1 MSNYN
6 SHLDNMDSF
15 SKSVVKPVL
24 SDLADYSTAIIMKK
38 ASQKGSMAR
47 WRKCILTFSSRKTR
61 YL

>member
-24 SDLADYSTAIIMKK
+24 SDLLTIQQLSFMKT
-38 ASQKGSMAR
+38 S
-47 WRKCILTFSSRKTR
+47 
-61 YL
+61 